1 MRPSRSGLSL
11 LLLGALAWGSACSD
25 SASNTPTVCTPA
37 CRTGFACVNGAC
49 VSACNPPCGSGERC
63 DTTSSVARCVAADTD
78 AAVSDAAVTDDV
90 TTPSDLG
97 GDLDVSAPADTG
109 SPVDDVTQP
118 ADAGAPTD
126 APMVTDVGADAMAV
140 ACGRSG
146 EPCCQGR
153 ACLNGGQCVSSVCV
167 TATPVMNE
175 CTSSGE
181 CGDGGVC
188 GGPFECGGSR
198 RCYQCEAPPG
208 MGTFGAACMSGS
220 ECRSGVCSNRRCSQP
235 CVYGSAG
242 DTACAAAG
250 AGYVC
255 TAAFFR
261 PMMTD
266 PITTLGV
273 CNQRC
278 AANRECAG
286 GAACVPLLDYFAD
299 RMDFICAPS
308 TLTGAP
314 GDACNPSGA
323 TTCRSLLCVP
333 TSMTA
338 GYCTA
343 PCATD
348 ADCPAA
354 APVCDALT
362 VIRPSGGAQASR
374 GCRPRDM

>member
-1 MRPSRSGLSL
+1 MRPSRTGLSL

-25 SASNTPTVCTPA
+25 DPPSTTVTCTPA

-63 DTTSSVARCVAADTD
+63 DTSSSVARCVAGGT
-78 AAVSDAAVTDDV
+78 DAAVTDA
-90 TTPSDLG
+90 T
-97 GDLDVSAPADTG
+97 APDDTG
-109 SPVDDVTQP
+109 SPSNDLGAPQDVTAP
-118 ADAGAPTD
+118 GDAGSPVDVTAPTD
-126 APMVTDVGADAMAV
+126 AGTSTDVVTVTDVGVDAMA
-140 ACGRSG
+140 APCGRAG
-146 EPCCQGR
+146 EPCCNGR
-153 ACLNGGQCVSSVCV
+153 ACLNGGQCVSNVCA

-175 CTSSGE
+175 CTSSAE

-208 MGTFGAACMSGS
+208 TAAFGAACVSGND
-220 ECRSGVCSNRRCSQP
+220 CRSGVCSSRRCSAP
-235 CVYGSAG
+235 CAYGPAG

-250 AGYVC
+250 AGYAC
-255 TAAFFR
+255 TAAFYR
-261 PMMTD
+261 PSMTD

-278 AANRECAG
+278 AANRECSG

-299 RMDFICAPS
+299 RMDFICSPT

-314 GDACNPSGA
+314 GDACDPSGT
-323 TTCRSLLCVP
+323 TTCQSLLCVP

-374 GCRPRDM
+374 GCRPR